1 MSLKELTMQQHRDA
15 ERQKF
20 AGVLMSGK
28 ISKKTYFVEKIFS
41 TIKPLQLKECYLR
54 FFCMFRSFLL
64 QKRLK
69 SFLDF

>member
-28 ISKKTYFVEKIFS
+28 ISKKTYLRYLVNQHACYSAIENTSFS
-41 TIKPLQLKECYLR
+41 NMRVSQPTPN
-54 FFCMFRSFLL
+54 
-64 QKRLK
+64 
-69 SFLDF
+69 